1 MTLLRQG
8 LLQHRD
14 FRALWIG
21 AALSQFGARMIVV
34 ALPLVAVTQMHAT
47 AWQVGLVTTLN
58 TVAFLVV
65 GLPAGAIVDRVRQ
78 RRLLIWTDLGRAAL
92 IASLV
97 AAPVATAIQPAA
109 VGGGALV
116 QLYLVALGLGVL
128 TVFFDVAHHS
138 YLPQIVD
145 HERLVEGNARLSA
158 TVAVAQVAGPALAAI
173 TITVAGLGPTTL
185 LIAAGFVGSAGCL
198 TRITAADRRPVAAAA
213 RPRLAAEIREGIEY
227 VLRHPILRVFALSGS
242 AYNMFALVLQ
252 SMVPVR
258 LVAELGVS
266 AAAASAYFSAG
277 GAGGVIGALLANR
290 LAGRFGRYRTTWLAL
305 ITTAPFALA
314 TPLAGTAR
322 QVWLAAGG
330 YLVLWAGATA
340 SNVVQVSLRQQ
351 LCPPELLGRMNAT
364 MRFLLW
370 GSMPLGAL
378 LGSALGATIGVRG
391 ALWVGAI
398 GLVLSC
404 LPLLLSAGWRSEA

>member
-1 MTLLRQG
+1 
-8 LLQHRD
+8 
-14 FRALWIG
+14 
-21 AALSQFGARMIVV
+21 
-34 ALPLVAVTQMHAT
+34 MHAT

-92 IASLV
+92 IASLA
-97 AAPVATAIQPAA
+97 AAPVATAIQSAA

-145 HERLVEGNARLSA
+145 HERLVEGNARLST
-158 TVAVAQVAGPALAAI
+158 TVAVAQVAGPALAGI
-173 TITVAGLGPTTL
+173 TIAVADLGPTTL
-185 LIAAGFVGSAGCL
+185 LIAAGFVGSAACL
-198 TRITAADRRPVAAAA
+198 TRITVADRRPAAAA
-213 RPRLAAEIREGIEY
+213 GRPRLAAEIREGVEY
-227 VLRHPILRVFALSGS
+227 VLRHPVLRVFALSGS
-242 AYNMFALVLQ
+242 AYNMFCLVLQ

-266 AAAASAYFSAG
+266 AGAASAYFSAG
-277 GAGGVIGALLANR
+277 GAGGVMGALVANR
-290 LAGRFGRYRTTWLAL
+290 LAGRFGRYRMTWLAL
-305 ITTAPFALA
+305 ITTAPFALL

-370 GSMPLGAL
+370 GSMPLGGL

-391 ALWVGAI
+391 ALWVGAT

-404 LPLLLSAGWRSEA
+404 LPLLFFAGRHCDS

>member
-8 LLQHRD
+8 LLRDRD

-34 ALPLVAVTQMHAT
+34 ALPLVAVARMHAT

-92 IASLV
+92 IASL
-97 AAPVATAIQPAA
+97 IAA
-109 VGGGALV
+109 VSGGGALV

-173 TITVAGLGPTTL
+173 TIAAAGLGPTTL
-185 LIAAGFVGSAGCL
+185 LIAAGFVGSAACL
-198 TRITAADRRPVAAAA
+198 TRIGMADRRPVAATA
-213 RPRLAAEIREGIEY
+213 RPRLAAEIREGVEY
-227 VLRHPILRVFALSGS
+227 VLRHPVLRVFALSGS
-242 AYNMFALVLQ
+242 AYNMFALVVQ

-277 GAGGVIGALLANR
+277 GAGGVIGALAANR
-290 LAGRFGRYRTTWLAL
+290 LAGRFGRYRTSWLAL

-322 QVWLAAGG
+322 QVWFAAAG

-370 GSMPLGAL
+370 GSMPLGGL

-391 ALWVGAI
+391 ALWVGAT

-404 LPLLLSAGWRSEA
+404 LPLLLSAGWHSDS